1 MFSVYVGRMDVD
13 SEVSCSGCRL
23 EVVRLREAE
32 QRLCQQGMERG
43 RPVIGGRS
51 GVEILIYFIS
61 GASPALLMFH
71 TRRNAARYV
80 GLLDPSFT
88 YLSMS

>member
-1 MFSVYVGRMDVD
+1 VKCLVQGVDLRLFDCGRR
-13 SEVSCSGCRL
+13 SN
-23 EVVRLREAE
+23 A
-32 QRLCQQGMERG
+32 LCQQGMDRG